1 MVGITLSPEQ
11 IQQAPPEVR
20 RWIEQQISGALG
32 LSRPAP
38 IVEAPAR
45 HLVGCDPE
53 QARAILSLIS
63 RMLPVAGVFFEL
75 AHEPI
80 GVTQQGLHV
89 LRLDDIQ
96 HHCRLQ
102 SPDQVV
108 ACLEAIDEALRRVMG
123 SPDVALTILDSSG
136 HCVVADE
143 TAHSILLLWQEM
155 VMPHDAVQP
164 VTPVAA
170 VPDRGAA
177 PIFQSPYAISVPASA
192 IGRPQQPA
200 PRHDAREQTTGGRH
214 DPHRRRHHDRQ
225 GHNRPSRRQRGQ
237 SGQAAQRARD
247 QRPAH
252 LRLPGHRSGHAE

>member
-20 RWIEQQISGALG
+20 RWIEQQVAGALG

-38 IVEAPAR
+38 VVEAPAR
-45 HLVGCDPE
+45 HLVGCDLE

-63 RMLPVAGVFFEL
+63 GMLPVAGVFFEL
-75 AHEPI
+75 AHEPV

-96 HHCRLQ
+96 RHCRLQ

-108 ACLEAIDEALRRVMG
+108 ACLGTIDEALRRV
-123 SPDVALTILDSSG
+123 SDTPDVALTILDRAG

-143 TAHSILLLWQEM
+143 TAHSILTLWQEM
-155 VMPHDAVQP
+155 VMPPAAVQP

-170 VPDRGAA
+170 VPNGGSA
-177 PIFQSPYAISVPASA
+177 PVFQAPYAISVPASA
-192 IGRPQQPA
+192 IGHTMPA
-200 PRHDAREQTTGGRH
+200 GT
-214 DPHRRRHHDRQ
+214 
-225 GHNRPSRRQRGQ
+225 
-237 SGQAAQRARD
+237 AAQ
-247 QRPAH
+247 P
-252 LRLPGHRSGHAE
+252 